1 MQQPMHGELVEEVAL
16 DSVIEQYVSQC
27 SAEPIHLLGRIQPH
41 GCVLVVNLQTGLI
54 VQASSG
60 IHRYLPQ
67 VRDALRLVDTP
78 LRDWLVQ
85 DAQALSAVL
94 AGLSSDFGRPLDLH
108 FAAPAGAVIAPLEC
122 LGYRCAHYAVL
133 EWVAQGG
140 TAAAP
145 GLEVKQMLALSMAV
159 SRLRKAGTLEAFYQE
174 CVQEL
179 QAISGYDHVMLY
191 RFLPDWSGEVVAEQA
206 APGLKAK
213 FLGMRFP
220 PGDIPPQARALYE
233 ANTLRV
239 LADVQALPDTLVPPL
254 LPSGQAVDLGH
265 SLLRG
270 MSQSHLVYLRNMGV
284 RATLTISLLRDGK
297 LWGLL
302 ACHHHQPRVPHGEVR
317 EVLRSSCELISSLV
331 TMQIDHLERVEKSA
345 RNAAFVD
352 VLSALGNAL
361 MRGDGF
367 VESVTALAQ
376 DLCKAFGAQDF
387 GVRLG
392 DMEFVSSKGESATRT
407 ALKLDCVDA
416 LCTAVRPSRV
426 PGVHLLRRERD
437 GRLSELPDA
446 TSALVVHLATEP
458 PGLCFFTRVDTVQ
471 SVRWAGAP
479 DRVTA
484 ITTGGH
490 VRLEARRSFD
500 LKEEEVWSSAPPWDE
515 ADMDAL
521 VRLGALLADA
531 FRNQVNRDL
540 QKQLHWRAHHD
551 HLTGLLNRSV
561 VEVELPRRLAQPGAS
576 VALYL
581 IDLDHFKRINDTLG
595 HAAGDEVLRE
605 IGTRFAAI
613 SRGDNVVARLGGDE
627 FLLFCN
633 LDESAVAGRDTM
645 AQRLHDV
652 MVPVF
657 GADGKTF
664 GLSVSV
670 GVAYSPQH
678 GLDASTLMR
687 HADMALYEAKGRGR
701 ACTAYFDLAL
711 ESSAEDAVELEA
723 QLRQAIGQDQLRLH
737 YQPKVNLQTQKVVGF
752 EALVRWQHPSR
763 GLLGPNHFIPMA
775 ERCQLINPVGR
786 WVISE
791 AMAQLARWAAQG
803 QVARTVAVNVS
814 FVQIVTGSL
823 LRDIAE
829 CAAQH
834 QVDLSLLELELTETV
849 LMGNTQQTIDVL
861 RELDKLGVKVS
872 LDDFGTGYSSLAYVQ
887 QLPLDALKIDRSF
900 VMRLDQDP
908 QSQVVT
914 SGIVGLSQGLKL
926 ATIAEGVETHAQ
938 WRWLVQQ
945 GCEFAQGYL
954 FSRPV
959 PVAEL
964 DRAIATIE
972 AMAQSAA

>member
-1 MQQPMHGELVEEVAL
+1 M
-16 DSVIEQYVSQC
+16 
-27 SAEPIHLLGRIQPH
+27 
-41 GCVLVVNLQTGLI
+41 
-54 VQASSG
+54 
-60 IHRYLPQ
+60 
-67 VRDALRLVDTP
+67 
-78 LRDWLVQ
+78 
-85 DAQALSAVL
+85 
-94 AGLSSDFGRPLDLH
+94 
-108 FAAPAGAVIAPLEC
+108 APLEC
-122 LGYRCAHYAVL
+122 LGYRWAHYAVL

-140 TAAAP
+140 TAPPP
-145 GLEVKQMLALSMAV
+145 GLEAQQMQVLSQAV
-159 SRLRKAGTLEAFYQE
+159 SRLRKAGTLETFYQE

-206 APGLKAK
+206 APGRKVK
-213 FLGMRFP
+213 FVGMRFP

-233 ANTLRV
+233 SNTLRV
-239 LADVQALPDTLVPPL
+239 LADVQALHDTLVPPL
-254 LPSGQAVDLGH
+254 LPSGQPLDMGH

-270 MSQSHLVYLRNMGV
+270 MSQSHIAYLRNMGV

-302 ACHHHQPRVPHGEVR
+302 ACHHHQPRVPRGEVR
-317 EVLRSSCELISSLV
+317 EVLRSSCELIASLM
-331 TMQIDHLERVEKSA
+331 TMQIDHLERIEKSA
-345 RNAAFVD
+345 RNAAFAD

-367 VESVTALAQ
+367 SDSVTVLAQ
-376 DLCKAFGAQDF
+376 DLCRAFGAQEF
-387 GVRLG
+387 GLRLG
-392 DMEFVSSKGESATRT
+392 DMQFVSSQGADASRAAAVLDGVAAHCAT
-407 ALKLDCVDA
+407 
-416 LCTAVRPSRV
+416 VRPSRV
-426 PGVHLLRRERD
+426 PGVHVLRSERD
-437 GRLSELPDA
+437 GALTELPNA
-446 TSALVVHLATEP
+446 SNVLVVHLATDP
-458 PGLCFFTRVDTVQ
+458 PGLCFFTRADTVQ

-484 ITTGGH
+484 ITSAGQI
-490 VRLEARRSFD
+490 RLEARRSFA
-500 LKEEEVWSSAPPWDE
+500 LQEEQVWSSPPAWDD
-515 ADMDAL
+515 ADIDAL
-521 VRLGALLADA
+521 LRLGALLADA
-531 FRNQVNRDL
+531 YRNQVNREL

-561 VEVELPRRLAQPGAS
+561 VDVELARRLAQPGAS

-581 IDLDHFKRINDTLG
+581 IDLDHFKRINDTMG

-627 FLLFCN
+627 FLLFCSP
-633 LDESAVAGRDTM
+633 DESALAGHDTM

-652 MVPVF
+652 MLPVF
-657 GADGKTF
+657 GAEGKSF
-664 GLSVSV
+664 SLSVSV

-701 ACTAYFDLAL
+701 ACTAYFDMAL
-711 ESSAEDAVELEA
+711 ESNAEDAVELEI
-723 QLRQAIGQDQLRLH
+723 QLRHAIAGEQLRLH
-737 YQPKVNLQTQKVVGF
+737 YQPKVNLKTQQVVGF

-763 GLLGPNHFIPMA
+763 GLLGPDTFIPLA
-775 ERCQLINPVGR
+775 ERCQLINPLGR
-786 WVISE
+786 WVINE
-791 AMAQLARWAAQG
+791 AMAQLAGWAAQG
-803 QVARTVAVNVS
+803 HAARTVAVNVS
-814 FVQIVTGSL
+814 FVQIVSGSL

-829 CAAQH
+829 CAGRH

-849 LMGNTQQTIDVL
+849 LMGNTQQTVDVL
-861 RELDKLGVKVS
+861 RALDKWGVKVS

-900 VMRLDQDP
+900 VMRLETDP

-926 ATIAEGVETHAQ
+926 ATIAEGVETRAQ
-938 WRWLVQQ
+938 WRWLAQH
-945 GCEFAQGYL
+945 GCEFAQGFL

-964 DRAIATIE
+964 DGVVATIE
-972 AMAQSAA
+972 AMLHSAP